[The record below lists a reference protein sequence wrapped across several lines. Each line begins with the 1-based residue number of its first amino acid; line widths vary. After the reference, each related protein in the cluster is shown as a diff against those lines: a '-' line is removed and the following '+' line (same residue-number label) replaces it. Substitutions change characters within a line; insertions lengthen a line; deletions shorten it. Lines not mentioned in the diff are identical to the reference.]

1 MPLRSV
7 CWFAPAPTSIGGRL
21 LLQVVLLNVRI
32 LNKVPDIFVIPSD
45 ALSTIF
51 SNVEDIFTL
60 HTTTILPKLEN
71 RLENWYVA
79 LRVCVPACACD
90 VIVAT
95 VVLFSVD
102 KLWSN

>member
-1 MPLRSV
+1 MPLLSA
-7 CWFAPAPTSIGGRL
+7 CCFAPAPAPTSIGGRL

-32 LNKVPDIFVIPSD
+32 LNKVQDSFVIPSD

-60 HTTTILPKLEN
+60 HTTTVLPKLEN

-79 LRVCVPACACD
+79 LRVCVRARVTSLSRLLCYL
-90 VIVAT
+90 V
-95 VVLFSVD
+95 
-102 KLWSN
+102 